1 MHPDE
6 SRGTR
11 RLGIVV
17 VMLMF
22 INVAAGLIG
31 YAVDHLLAGVPGI
44 VTFVGSYGLATVVA
58 FVLRDYLQRFI
69 RTHS

>member
-6 SRGTR
+6 SPGTR
-11 RLGIVV
+11 RWGIVV

-31 YAVDHLLAGVPGI
+31 YAVDHLLVGVPGI
-44 VTFVGSYGLATVVA
+44 VTFVGSYGLAMVVA
-58 FVLRDYLQRFI
+58 FALRDYLQRFI

>member
-1 MHPDE
+1 MPSDE
-6 SRGTR
+6 SPGTR
-11 RLGIVV
+11 RWGIVA

-22 INVAAGLIG
+22 INVTAGLIG

-44 VTFVGSYGLATVVA
+44 LMFVGSYGLTTVVA
-58 FVLRDYLQRFI
+58 FALRDYLQRFI